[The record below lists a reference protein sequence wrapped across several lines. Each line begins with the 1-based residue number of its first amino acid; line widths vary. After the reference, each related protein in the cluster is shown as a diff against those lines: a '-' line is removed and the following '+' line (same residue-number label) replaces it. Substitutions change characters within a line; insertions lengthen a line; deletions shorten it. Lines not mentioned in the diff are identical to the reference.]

1 MDGAGFKKLAWRNAS
16 VFLEHRGEV
25 LRAGKAEN
33 AGNLGKLHLLR
44 GDIADGAVDFGDADV
59 SVYGDV
65 DAFFEDLR

>member
-1 MDGAGFKKLAWRNAS
+1 MDGAGLKKFAWRNAG
-16 VFLEHRGEV
+16 VFLEHCGEI
-25 LRAGKAEN
+25 LRTGKAEN

-44 GDIADGAVDFGDADV
+44 GDIADGTVDFSDADV